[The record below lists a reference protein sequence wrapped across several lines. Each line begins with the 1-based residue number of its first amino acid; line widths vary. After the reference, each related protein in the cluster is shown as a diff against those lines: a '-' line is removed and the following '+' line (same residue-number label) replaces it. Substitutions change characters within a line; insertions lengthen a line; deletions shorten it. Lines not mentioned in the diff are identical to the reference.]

1 MQFKSP
7 IFTFYLT
14 QFEFVWRFL
23 DKLTLAEILNKGLL
37 KMEETKISKLSAIL
51 NADFSEEDTIWL
63 TNGKTLRKTIGV
75 LGMAL
80 PFLLLL
86 SLYIFTTFGRPLE

>member
-1 MQFKSP
+1 M
-7 IFTFYLT
+7 
-14 QFEFVWRFL
+14 
-23 DKLTLAEILNKGLL
+23 AEILNKGLL

-86 SLYIFTTFGRPLE
+86 SLYIFTT